1 MNKIND
7 QVRDEILKAEIISLF
22 TLLEK
27 TFTKWWNERD
37 YLKSSP
43 ILYDNPEAEI
53 ENNLLKDLENI
64 SLNLKI
70 KESSQN
76 SLNAWDDFLHN
87 WRRWRRIN
95 LKDNPEKFIQVLY
108 GGCEGINSGIEK
120 GSPKEQIKGE
130 LPFLTSS
137 FGTFKNFISHKKL
150 DDLRD
155 LLFKSNASAEEKMEN
170 FGELFEIST
179 ENFFNDRHK
188 KFLEKNIADLLQQ
201 FQNGESLFNLSLA
214 RTNLYCQIY
223 LLYSH
228 IPSDSRFPA
237 NDTSLFDQAYM
248 ATALFKA
255 ALSGIV
261 LSSQKDSES
270 ESIEIVTSNFDQNK
284 LKWSI
289 LGIQYDKLSLA
300 EKGLKP
306 GFIQWYRSACE
317 RAGQAIKQLLE
328 IRYPFGNEVYR
339 DETGIYFVVAENLT
353 GKSDGDFYELS
364 TDLQELKQKIWD
376 IFSTTFGGE
385 MYPAIRLTK
394 PSRGLMNLGHLIEKA
409 EENFLK
415 AERPENFVEELQ
427 KGISSGEAGLCQV
440 CRMRP
445 ADRGDDETLI
455 CEVCRERREGR
466 IKSWLNHPEGE
477 TIWTGELQDKNGRM
491 ALVTLKFELE
501 KWLNGDFLNTL
512 LIRNEIYKTNLKE
525 IENFIFLFL
534 KKSEFNVD
542 VTSLNEKVKEL
553 SERLKNSKGQ
563 EEKRRLGE
571 NKGKLIGIK
580 NKIEKLV
587 NIINAIKNSTW
598 WEKSLKN
605 DIGISAF
612 TGKGIEEIVN
622 ILIEDYNEIK
632 KEFPVYELENISFF
646 PTILAEDAYKG
657 CKNNDETFEDFVRQV
672 FFGSIVGTFW
682 EEIVKSKFGND
693 KIDWTLGKE
702 KILWDNLTTSDIE
715 FLSQLF
721 LQFLLRKN
729 PSPAR
734 LRRIWE
740 TTKEFL
746 ENINKDILK
755 ILGYPEEGKQRL
767 IWNNVNLRD
776 GEYKDGEIDFWVENR
791 KCYLI
796 TSIEKVKNKK
806 TFRLKPYKNNADTG
820 VELSIEDSKNQS
832 YWPILSIIS
841 PTPVSWQFAMP
852 ADRVPVLLE
861 KLKERYNE
869 LFKWVYGK
877 LPLHVGIVVQ
887 HYKRPLYV
895 GIKALRKIRRDHASW
910 IDLCQ
915 ETSGCYLKAKQ
926 KEAFQFAHP
935 AEVENGSEAF
945 YSLYE
950 LSNKEGQYQ
959 FYLYP
964 EKDGE
969 RWLDTTQNHGD
980 KDNFFFYP
988 NTFDFEFLDANA
1000 RRNDIYYQRAKRA
1013 TSLKANRPYWLD
1025 DFQYFQEF
1033 REFFNKSLS
1042 ISKLQ
1047 KLVSLIYSRLE
1058 DWEDDD
1064 SLKIFMVASFVNIL
1078 DLKDEKQRN
1087 VFAKILKFENWKEL
1101 KKSPVDE
1108 FRAKLKMLLDM
1119 FNFYH
1124 SMLKLL
1130 PEEEK

>member
-1 MNKIND
+1 MNNLNNVTTNK
-7 QVRDEILKAEIISLF
+7 DEILKAEVG
-22 TLLEK
+22 TLLFNVGK
-27 TFTKWWNERD
+27 THAGLSLWKKYFT
-37 YLKSSP
+37 
-43 ILYDNPEAEI
+43 
-53 ENNLLKDLENI
+53 DLEQKF
-64 SLNLKI
+64 SGYKDYFDKVFEDELKGI
-70 KESSQN
+70 DN
-76 SLNAWDDFLHN
+76 SLYEFFLDQIKVKLPN
-87 WRRWRRIN
+87 GKE
-95 LKDNPEKFIQVLY
+95 LKWKEFIYGDVSEDKFIQKVFFR
-108 GGCEGINSGIEK
+108 GCENINSGIDK
-120 GSPKEQIKGE
+120 GSPKEDNQLKTLWIANAFG
-130 LPFLTSS
+130 S
-137 FGTFKNFISHKKL
+137 FKQEVEKEFFDAYRKHFFSKL
-150 DDLRD
+150 
-155 LLFKSNASAEEKMEN
+155 
-170 FGELFEIST
+170 
-179 ENFFNDRHK
+179 HH
-188 KFLEKNIADLLQQ
+188 FLERENYYSQPDWSEIREFIVKEIKTWYSNLL
-201 FQNGESLFNLSLA
+201 
-214 RTNLYCQIY
+214 
-223 LLYSH
+223 
-228 IPSDSRFPA
+228 SDSRFPI
-237 NDTSLFDQAYM
+237 NDVTLFDQAYM
-248 ATALFKA
+248 TASMFKTVFAGLFLENSKF
-255 ALSGIV
+255 
-261 LSSQKDSES
+261 QEYEKNPQ
-270 ESIEIVTSNFDQNK
+270 SIR
-284 LKWSI
+284 WSI

-317 RAGQAIKQLLE
+317 RADQAIKQLLE
-328 IRYPFGNEVYR
+328 IRYPIGNEVYR
-339 DETGIYFVVAENLT
+339 DETGIYFVVAENLS

-364 TDLQELKQKIWD
+364 PDLQELKQKIWD

-385 MYPAIRLTK
+385 IYPTIRLTK

-415 AERPENFVEELQ
+415 AERPENFVEKLQ

-466 IKSWLNHPEGE
+466 IKSWLNHPEDE
-477 TIWTGELQDKNGRM
+477 TIWTGELQDKHGRM
-491 ALVTLKFELE
+491 ALVTLKFELK

-512 LIRNEIYKTNLKE
+512 LIQNEIYKTNLKE

-542 VTSLNEKVKEL
+542 VTSLNEKVEEL
-553 SERLKNSKGQ
+553 SERLKNSKSQ

-571 NKGKLIGIK
+571 NKGKLISIK

-693 KIDWTLGKE
+693 KIDWTFGKE

-740 TTKEFL
+740 TTHKFFEEINKTIVNLIEISQWRQQRLVFEIDSTDFYDKNNEYVFKGLQFWLYNNHLYLIDSVERFL
-746 ENINKDILK
+746 EVFNNEYLK
-755 ILGYPEEGKQRL
+755 KLYKSEGEVKISPSDFNHL
-767 IWNNVNLRD
+767 VNQEWEIVASGNSNAKPLTVTIRSVQVHS
-776 GEYKDGEIDFWVENR
+776 YKP
-791 KCYLI
+791 L
-796 TSIEKVKNKK
+796 
-806 TFRLKPYKNNADTG
+806 
-820 VELSIEDSKNQS
+820 
-832 YWPILSIIS
+832 LSIID
-841 PTPVSWQFAMP
+841 PTPVSWQFVMP

-861 KLKERYNE
+861 KLKDRYNE
-869 LFKWVYGK
+869 NFKWVYGK

-910 IDLCQ
+910 IDLRQ

-935 AEVENGSEAF
+935 AEVENGSESF

-950 LSNKEGQYQ
+950 LPDKEGAYE

-964 EKDGE
+964 EPDGK
-969 RWLDTTQNHGD
+969 RWLYTTQNHD
-980 KDNFFFYP
+980 DQDRFYFYP

-1000 RRNDIYYQRAKRA
+1000 RRNDVYYQRAKRA
-1013 TSLKANRPYWLD
+1013 ASLKTNRPYWLD
-1025 DFQYFQEF
+1025 DFKYFQEF
-1033 REFFNKSLS
+1033 RKFINISSS
-1042 ISKLQ
+1042 ISKFQ

-1058 DWEDDD
+1058 DWEDAD
-1064 SLKIFMVASFVNIL
+1064 SLKTFMLTAFVNML
-1078 DLKDEKQRN
+1078 DLKSQKKKDQ
-1087 VFAKILKFENWKEL
+1087 FACIINCKNWHEL
-1101 KKSPVDE
+1101 EDLPPGE
-1108 FRAKLKMLLDM
+1108 FMEKLKMLLDM

-1130 PEEEK
+1130 PEEER